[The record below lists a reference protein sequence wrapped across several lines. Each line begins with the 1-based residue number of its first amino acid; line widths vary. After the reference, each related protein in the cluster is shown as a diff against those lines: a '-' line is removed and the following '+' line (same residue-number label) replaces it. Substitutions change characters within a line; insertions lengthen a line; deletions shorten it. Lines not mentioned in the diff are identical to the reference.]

1 MRALFFLLV
10 LGNLAFFAWSQGYF
24 GALEEGREPQ
34 RLTSQLFPEKMKVAV
49 VGAAAAEPARMP
61 PPTAATAATAATAD
75 CRFVDALPQADAD
88 KLAALVAEKGDG
100 ARATVLPIKEAPSY
114 WVHLPA
120 QPNRPAADR
129 KAAELKPFGI
139 TEFKVLEQSDGF
151 VVSLGLFRNEQ
162 SARDLLQA
170 VQKKGARS
178 ALVTERE
185 TPATRAGVE
194 IRGAAEWLARRLP
207 ELLPAGASAGE
218 CSAR

>member
-34 RLTSQLFPEKMKVAV
+34 RLTSQLFPEKMKVTV
-49 VGAAAAEPARMP
+49 VGAAVSEPAKGP
-61 PPTAATAATAATAD
+61 SAAAPAAD
-75 CRFVDALPQADAD
+75 CRFVDALLQADAD

-100 ARATVLPIKEAPSY
+100 ARATALPIKEPPSY